1 MMLYQAL
8 GAAFFISLLGLWLF
22 RRGAPALGLVD
33 RPEARSEHVVPV
45 PVGAGVVV
53 IAVLIL
59 SFLFFPELVKNGF
72 ASINLTASLVAGL
85 AVIGIL
91 DDRFELQSGLR
102 LLLYF
107 TAAGLFLYS
116 EIGSG
121 SLWLNILILLA
132 FVWTINLFNFMD
144 GIDGFAITQA
154 LLVFVGLAAILS
166 ITDAPQSSGLIN
178 ILLLLIFSCFPIVF
192 FNWPPA
198 SVFMGDAG
206 SICLG
211 FLLAALGVRVTLM
224 DFSLGWVWLIFMTP
238 FLVDATVT
246 LGIRVTGG
254 QAPHVA
260 HRDHAYQRL
269 TRITGSALVVNLG
282 LLLLHLCWLFPLAIL
297 SLSGVYSRI
306 IAVILATIP
315 PMALL
320 VYVRRRA

>member
-1 MMLYQAL
+1 MIVNAL
-8 GAAFFISLLGLWLF
+8 VAAFFISLIGLWLF
-22 RRGAPALGLVD
+22 KRVAPTVGLID
-33 RPEARSEHVVPV
+33 KPESRSQHVIPT
-45 PVGAGVVV
+45 PVGAGVTIIIALVV
-53 IAVLIL
+53 C
-59 SFLFFPELVKNGF
+59 FLCFPALVEGGF
-72 ASINLTASLVAGL
+72 ANTDLTTVLVAGL
-85 AVIGIL
+85 AVVGLL
-91 DDRFELQSGLR
+91 DDRFNLNSGLR

-107 TAAGLFLYS
+107 MSAGLFLFA
-116 EIGSG
+116 EIGVG
-121 SLWLNILILLA
+121 SLWLYGLLLFT

-154 LLVFVGLAAILS
+154 LLVFVGLTAILS
-166 ITDAPQSSGLIN
+166 VTDAPQAQGLIN
-178 ILLLLIFSCFPIVF
+178 LLLVLIFSCFPVVF

-206 SICLG
+206 AICLG

-224 DFSLGWVWLIFMTP
+224 DFSLGWVWLILMMP
-238 FLVDATVT
+238 FVVDATVT

-282 LLLLHLCWLFPLAIL
+282 LLLLHLCWLFPLAML
-297 SLSGVYSRI
+297 SLSGVYSRM

-315 PMALL
+315 PLALL
-320 VYVRRRA
+320 VYARRRA

>member
-1 MMLYQAL
+1 MLDHAL
-8 GAAFFISLLGLWLF
+8 GAAFLISLLGLWLF

-33 RPEARSEHVVPV
+33 KPEARSEHVVPV

-53 IAVLIL
+53 ITALIVC
-59 SFLFFPELVKNGF
+59 FLYFPELVKNGF
-72 ASINLTASLVAGL
+72 SNINLTASLL
-85 AVIGIL
+85 ACLALIGIL
-91 DDRFELQSGLR
+91 DDRFKLRSGLR

-107 TAAGLFLYS
+107 IAAGLFLYS

-121 SLWLNILILLA
+121 SLWLNFFFLVA

-166 ITDAPQSSGLIN
+166 VTDAPQSSGLIN
-178 ILLLLIFSCFPIVF
+178 ILLLLIFSCFPMVF

-211 FLLAALGVRVTLM
+211 FLLAALGLKVALVDL
-224 DFSLGWVWLIFMTP
+224 SLGWVWLILMMP
-238 FLVDATVT
+238 FVVDATVT
-246 LGIRVTGG
+246 LGIRVIGG
-254 QAPHVA
+254 LPPDVP

-269 TRITGSALVVNLG
+269 TRVTGSALVVNLG
-282 LLLLHLCWLFPLAIL
+282 LLLLHLCWLFPLAMF
-297 SLSGVYSRI
+297 SLSGVYSRA

-315 PMALL
+315 PLALM
-320 VYVRRRA
+320 VYARRKA